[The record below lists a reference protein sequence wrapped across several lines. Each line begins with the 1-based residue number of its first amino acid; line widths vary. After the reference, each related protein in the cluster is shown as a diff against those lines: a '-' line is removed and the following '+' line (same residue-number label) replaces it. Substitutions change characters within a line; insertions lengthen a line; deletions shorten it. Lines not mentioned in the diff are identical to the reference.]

1 MTAKMPV
8 VDVVYREDLYPRI
21 KHDPA
26 LVQRY
31 AENIDVL
38 PPIEINQH
46 NILIDGWHR
55 WTAHQKVEAETIDV
69 VVTETESEVELF
81 ALTIQRNSAHGWQMD
96 DGSKRKAAIR
106 LYASGTGMNK
116 ERIAEV
122 LSVTPR
128 SVSGYL
134 SDIERQMREER
145 KQKIFDMWMACY
157 SQEEIGAET
166 NLTQPQVK
174 AILDTFIDFGSVSDI
189 YKSRDFSQDSD
200 FVPPLYNIWTF
211 AKKTNN
217 VSHFGNSEQ
226 RIVDN
231 LLYLYTKPF
240 DIVVDPF
247 AGGGSTIDVCK
258 NRLRRYWASDRKPVV
273 ERASEIRK
281 HDLVSDGVPPLNK
294 RWSDVTLTYLDP
306 PYWIQAEG
314 EYSKDATDLANMPLD
329 EFTGTL
335 ASIVKDISKR
345 QSKGVIA
352 LIIQPTQWKSPERQ
366 VIDHVVD
373 LIAAVGNK
381 RLVLE
386 TRISCPYSTEQYQPQ
401 QVEWA
406 KENKKLLVLT
416 RELIVWRIV

>member
-1 MTAKMPV
+1 MTEIPV
-8 VDVVYREDLYPRI
+8 SQIVYREDLYPRI

-31 AENIDVL
+31 AENISVL
-38 PPIEINQH
+38 PPIEVNQH

-55 WTAHQKVEAETIDV
+55 WTAHQKVEAATINV
-69 VVTETESEVELF
+69 IVTETESEIELF

-96 DGSKRKAAIR
+96 ESSKRKSAIR

-122 LSVTPR
+122 LSVTLR
-128 SVSGYL
+128 SVTGYL
-134 SDIERQMREER
+134 SDIEKQMREER

-157 SQEEIGAET
+157 SQEEIGEET

-174 AILDTFIDFGSVSDI
+174 SILDTFIDFGSVSDI
-189 YKSRDFSQDSD
+189 YKSRDFTQDSD
-200 FVPPLYNIWTF
+200 FALPLYNIWTF
-211 AKKTNN
+211 SKKTNN

-231 LLYLYTKPF
+231 LLYLYTQPF

-247 AGGGSTIDVCK
+247 AGGGSTIDMCK

-273 ERASEIRK
+273 ERASEIRT
-281 HDLVSDGVPPLNK
+281 HDLTTDGMPPLNN
-294 RWSDVTLTYLDP
+294 RWSGVTLTYLDP
-306 PYWIQAEG
+306 PYWRQAAG
-314 EYSKDATDLANMPLD
+314 QYSKDAEDLANMPLD
-329 EFTGTL
+329 VFTKTL
-335 ASIVKDISKR
+335 ADIVKGVSRK

-352 LIIQPTQWKSPERQ
+352 LLIQPTQWSADEKQ
-366 VIDHVVD
+366 FTDHVSD
-373 LIAAVGNK
+373 LVAEVGNK
-381 RLVLE
+381 RLTLE
-386 TRISCPYSTEQYQPQ
+386 NRVSCPYSTEQYNPQ